1 VIVIRRA
8 IVHTEI
14 SKCRI
19 CGNHE
24 LTPVLSLG
32 VQSLTGVFPSRK
44 DQPVTAGPLDL
55 IKCSDKGDG
64 GSCGLL
70 QLRQSYDLN
79 EMYGLNYGYRSGLN
93 RTMVEHLH
101 LKVGKICAMVDIRPG
116 DLIVDIGSNDS
127 TLLQGYPKMGCDLV
141 GIDPTGV
148 KFKSYYPDHIK
159 LIPDFFSA
167 SAVRKHMGDRKA
179 RVISSVAMFYDLES
193 PIDFMRQIHE
203 VLADDGVWVFEQSYM
218 PTMLEMNAYDTI
230 CHEHLEYYGLKQIKW
245 MADQVGFKIIDVELN
260 NVNGGSFSLMVAK
273 KAAPYREASTLVD
286 TILRKESDMG
296 LHTLRPYEAFKLR
309 VIEHRDQLVQFM
321 ERARKEKKV
330 VLGYGAST
338 KGNVILQ
345 FCNITASDVPF
356 IAEVNKDKFGC
367 FTPGTLIPIIS
378 ETEAR
383 AMKPDYFM
391 VLPWHFKDNIVAK
404 EADYLR
410 AGGKM
415 FFPLPE
421 LEAIGFS

>member
-1 VIVIRRA
+1 
-8 IVHTEI
+8 VHTEI

-19 CGNHE
+19 CNNQD
-24 LTPVLSLG
+24 LIPVLSLG

-55 IKCSDKGDG
+55 VKCAEKEDG

-93 RTMVEHLH
+93 RSMVEHLH
-101 LKVGKICAMVDIRPG
+101 LKVGKICAVVDLRPG
-116 DLIVDIGSNDS
+116 DLVLDIGSNDS
-127 TLLQGYPKMGCDLV
+127 TLLQGYPRMGCDLV

-148 KFKSYYPDHIK
+148 KFRGYYPEHIR

-167 SAVRKHMGDRKA
+167 AAVRKHLGDRKA
-179 RVISSVAMFYDLES
+179 KVISSIAMFYDLES

-203 VLADDGVWVFEQSYM
+203 VLADDGIWVFEQSYM
-218 PTMLEMNAYDTI
+218 PTMLDMNAYDTI

-245 MADQVGFKIIDVELN
+245 MADRAGFKIIDVELN
-260 NVNGGSFSLMVAK
+260 NVNGGSFSLIVARTK
-273 KAAPYREASTLVD
+273 APYREANNLVEM
-286 TILRKESDMG
+286 ILHKESDMG
-296 LHTLRPYEAFKLR
+296 LHTLRPYEAFKQR
-309 VIEHRDQLVQFM
+309 VIEHRDQLVHFM
-321 ERARKEKKV
+321 QRARKEKKV

-345 FCNITASDVPF
+345 YCGITTGDIPF

-378 ETEAR
+378 EAEAR

-410 AGGKM
+410 AGGKL

>member
-1 VIVIRRA
+1 M
-8 IVHTEI
+8 HTEI
-14 SKCRI
+14 TKCRI
-19 CGNHE
+19 CGNQE
-24 LTPVLSLG
+24 LIPVLSLG
-32 VQSLTGVFPSRK
+32 IQSLTGIFPSRK

-55 IKCSDKGDG
+55 VKCSES
-64 GSCGLL
+64 GSGNTCGLL

-93 RTMVEHLH
+93 RSMVEHLH
-101 LKVGKICAMVDIRPG
+101 LKVGKICAVVDLKPG
-116 DLIVDIGSNDS
+116 DLVLDIGSNDS
-127 TLLQGYPKMGCDLV
+127 TLLQGYPRMGYDLV

-148 KFKSYYPDHIK
+148 KFKGYYPDHIR
-159 LIPDFFSA
+159 LIPEFFSA
-167 SAVRKHMGDRKA
+167 AAVKKHLGDRKA
-179 RVISSVAMFYDLES
+179 KVITSIAMFYDLES
-193 PIDFMRQIHE
+193 PVDFMRQIHS
-203 VLADDGVWVFEQSYM
+203 VLDDNGIWVFEQSYM

-260 NVNGGSFSLMVAK
+260 NVNGGSFSIMVAK
-273 KAAPYREASTLVD
+273 TGSTYREATTLVE
-286 TILRKESDMG
+286 TILRKERDMG
-296 LHTLRPYEAFKLR
+296 LHTLKPYEDFKQR
-309 VIEHRDQLVQFM
+309 VIEHRDQLIQFM
-321 ERARKEKKV
+321 HRARQEKKM

-345 FCNITASDVPF
+345 FCNLTANDVPF

-367 FTPGTLIPIIS
+367 YTPGTLIPIIS
-378 ETEAR
+378 EAEAR

-391 VLPWHFKDNIVAK
+391 VLPWHFKDTIVAK
-404 EADYLR
+404 ESDYLR
-410 AGGKM
+410 SGGKM

>member
-1 VIVIRRA
+1 MYTQIR
-8 IVHTEI
+8 
-14 SKCRI
+14 KCRI
-19 CGNHE
+19 CGSDE
-24 LTPVLSLG
+24 LIPIVNLG
-32 VQSLTGVFPSRK
+32 EQSLTGVFPSNK
-44 DQPVTAGPLDL
+44 GQKITSGPLEL
-55 IKCSDKGDG
+55 VKCSETSSGN
-64 GSCGLL
+64 SCGLL

-93 RTMVEHLH
+93 RSMVEHLH
-101 LKVGKICAMVDIRPG
+101 LKVGKICAVVDLRPG
-116 DLIVDIGSNDS
+116 DLVLDIGSNDS
-127 TLLQGYPKMGCDLV
+127 TLLQGYPRMGCDLV

-148 KFKSYYPDHIK
+148 KFKEYYPEYIR

-167 SAVRKHMGDRKA
+167 AAVRKHLGDRKA
-179 RVISSVAMFYDLES
+179 KVISSIAMFYDLES
-193 PIDFMRQIHE
+193 PIDFMRQIHD
-203 VLADDGVWVFEQSYM
+203 VLADDGIWVFEQSYM
-218 PTMLEMNAYDTI
+218 PTMLDMNAYDTI

-273 KAAPYREASTLVD
+273 IGSPYREATTLVE

-296 LHTLRPYEAFKLR
+296 LHTLRPDEAFKQR
-309 VIEHRDQLVQFM
+309 VFEHRDQLVQFM
-321 ERARKEKKV
+321 KRARREKKI

-345 FCNITASDVPF
+345 FCNITAGDVPF

-378 ETEAR
+378 EADAR

-421 LEAIGFS
+421 LETIGFS

>member
-1 VIVIRRA
+1 M
-8 IVHTEI
+8 HTEI
-14 SKCRI
+14 TKCRI
-19 CGNHE
+19 CGNQD
-24 LTPVLSLG
+24 LVPVLSLG

-55 IKCSDKGDG
+55 IKCSEG
-64 GSCGLL
+64 GAGNTCGLL

-93 RTMVEHLH
+93 RSMVEHLH
-101 LKVGKICAMVDIRPG
+101 LKVGKICAVVDLRPG
-116 DLIVDIGSNDS
+116 DLVVDIGSNDS
-127 TLLQGYPKMGCDLV
+127 TLLQGYPRMGCDLV

-148 KFKSYYPDHIK
+148 KFKDYYPEHIR

-167 SAVRKHMGDRKA
+167 AAVRKHLGDRKA
-179 RVISSVAMFYDLES
+179 KVISSIAMFYDLES
-193 PIDFMRQIHE
+193 PIDFMRQIHS
-203 VLADDGVWVFEQSYM
+203 VLDDNGVWVFEQSYM

-260 NVNGGSFSLMVAK
+260 TVNGGSFSLMVAK
-273 KAAPYREASTLVD
+273 TGAAYREASTLVD
-286 TILRKESDMG
+286 TILRKEREMG
-296 LHTLRPYEAFKLR
+296 LQTPKPYDDFKQR
-309 VIEHRDQLVQFM
+309 VFEHRNQLMKFM
-321 ERARKEKKV
+321 QRARKEKKM

-345 FCNITASDVPF
+345 FCKIIAADVPF

-367 FTPGTLIPIIS
+367 YTPGSLIPIIS
-378 ETEAR
+378 EAEAR

-391 VLPWHFKDNIVAK
+391 VLPWHFKDTIVAK

-410 AGGKM
+410 SGGKM